1 MPPHMMPPSPAP
13 AKGPKD
19 GKDAKKKTASKN
31 GKPAPEGAPA
41 SQPKDAATNNGT
53 AEKLKSIANKDL
65 NKSSADEES
74 KTVDLVEP
82 LPGGQRTKRFM
93 RGLLNLMILSKK
105 GTRTCSSETRR
116 GIGYKPE
123 A

>member
-1 MPPHMMPPSPAP
+1 ILSFRGIILSLLYYPQTRLTRRH
-13 AKGPKD
+13 AKRK
-19 GKDAKKKTASKN
+19 
-31 GKPAPEGAPA
+31 
-41 SQPKDAATNNGT
+41 
-53 AEKLKSIANKDL
+53 
-65 NKSSADEES
+65 ES

-116 GIGYKPE
+116 GIGY
-123 A
+123 